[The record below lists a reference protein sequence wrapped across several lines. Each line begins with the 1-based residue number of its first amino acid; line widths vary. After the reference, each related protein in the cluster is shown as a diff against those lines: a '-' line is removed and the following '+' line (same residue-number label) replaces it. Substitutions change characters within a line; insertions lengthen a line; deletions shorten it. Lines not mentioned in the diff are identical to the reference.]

1 MTCFQ
6 RLLPVNQKDLTIL
19 KNQTVVLAILVRP
32 IKIMG
37 YYVLYVE
44 IKAQLKKGIALLL
57 FVMERVQWVILCG
70 LVFLFLS

>member
-44 IKAQLKKGIALLL
+44 IKAQFKKGIALLL
-57 FVMERVQWVILCG
+57 FVMERVQWVILCIKPKI
-70 LVFLFLS
+70 L